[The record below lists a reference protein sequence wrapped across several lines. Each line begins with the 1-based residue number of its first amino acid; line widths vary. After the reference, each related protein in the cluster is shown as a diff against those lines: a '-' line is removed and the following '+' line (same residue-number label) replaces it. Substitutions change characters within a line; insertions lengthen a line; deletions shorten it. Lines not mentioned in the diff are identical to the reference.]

1 MINTKEAKTMNKLL
15 SSKYGL
21 LFLLIAIIVA
31 NFIASIWH
39 YRFDLTEEKRYTLSA
54 PVKKLLNN
62 LDEKVNIDV
71 FLEGD
76 MPAGFRKLSNATKE
90 LLENFKE
97 IGKSNIK
104 FVFKKP
110 FGGLNDSAKANLMD
124 SLQQMGLSPMN
135 VKAQTKEGEGKEERF
150 IYPGAI
156 LSYKNRVMAVDFL
169 QGQSAVNGINSL
181 NNAEALLEYKLAN
194 AIHKL
199 VLDSLPVVGYL
210 LGNGEPFNETVY
222 DLVQRNLKKNYGFAF
237 LPIDEVKAIPLV
249 FNAIVIV
256 KPTQKFNDQQ
266 KLKIDQYIMHGGK
279 VMWMIDNL
287 YAEMDSLRRVQ
298 NEFIAFD
305 RGLNLEDQLFK
316 YGVRINQDLVQ
327 DLNSDKTPSVVGTMG
342 GKPQIELLPWPYF
355 PLLSNYNGH
364 PIAKNL
370 DYILSQFPNSLDT
383 VKAPGVTKT
392 FLLTTSESSRTLT
405 TPAIVSWSSIQNEED
420 LKKFNKSFIPI
431 AVLLEGKFNSVFSNR
446 LSSAMNDSLNAIQQP
461 FAAQSP
467 TDNKMIVVADGDI
480 ALNAVTKQEGSL
492 QMGKNPYTKYQYANT
507 DFVMNS
513 IEYLVDNSGM
523 LELRG
528 KDYTLRLLDK
538 KKLDESKTMW
548 QSINIILPVLLIII
562 CGFIYQYARKRKYQ
576 LA

>member
-1 MINTKEAKTMNKLL
+1 MMNKLL

-21 LFLLIAIIVA
+21 LFLLIIILVV
-31 NFIASIWH
+31 NFIASQWH
-39 YRFDLTEEKRYTLSA
+39 YRLDLTEEKRYTLGK
-54 PVKKLLNN
+54 PVKKLLRS
-62 LDEKVNIDV
+62 LDEKVNIDI

-76 MPAGFRKLSNATKE
+76 MPAGFRRLANTTKE

-97 IGKSNIK
+97 IGKGNIH
-104 FVFKKP
+104 FIFKKP
-110 FGGLNDSAKANLMD
+110 FEDLGDSAKAGFMD
-124 SLQQMGLSPMN
+124 SLQQLGLSPMN
-135 VKAQTKEGEGKEERF
+135 VKAQTKEGEGQEQRF

-156 LSYKNRVMAVDFL
+156 LSYKNRVTAVDFL

-194 AIHKL
+194 AIHKIT
-199 VLDSLPVVGYL
+199 LDSVPVVGYL
-210 LGNGEPFNETVY
+210 LGNGEPFNESVY

-237 LPIDEVKAIPLV
+237 LPIDEVKAIPPV
-249 FNAIVIV
+249 FNAIMIV
-256 KPTQKFNDQQ
+256 KPTQKFTEEQ

-327 DLNSDKTPSVVGTMG
+327 DLICDKSPSVVGAVG

-355 PLLSNYNGH
+355 PLLSNNNGN
-364 PIAKNL
+364 PIARNL
-370 DYILSQFPNSLDT
+370 DYILSQFPNSIDT
-383 VKAPGVTKT
+383 VKAPGIKKT
-392 FLLTTSESSRTLT
+392 ILLTTQESSRILN
-405 TPAIVSWSSIQNEED
+405 TPAIVSWNSIRNQED
-420 LKKFNKSFIPI
+420 LKKFNQSFIPV

-446 LSSAMNDSLNAIQQP
+446 LGKAMSDSLTAINQP
-461 FAAQSP
+461 FVAQS
-467 TDNKMIVVADGDI
+467 TGDNKMIVVSDGDI

-492 QMGKNPYTKYQYANT
+492 QMGMNPYTKYKYANT
-507 DFVMNS
+507 DFMMNS

-523 LELRG
+523 LELRS

-538 KKLDESKTMW
+538 KKLDENKTKW
-548 QSINIILPVLLIII
+548 QLINIILPILLVIV
-562 CGFIYQYARKRKYQ
+562 CGFVYQYIRKRKYQ
-576 LA
+576 QA